1 MRDVI
6 KLFEEARAQEKT
18 GFARK
23 SRLVD
28 ARPAVP
34 GEVIETVIAGEGV
47 ETVSSPAKEGDMV
60 VRNRC
65 PATGNEEILVSAKKF
80 EGRYEGPLD
89 DAAQPMG
96 SQSMDSEPVWSTYR
110 PLGVEMAYFIIP
122 PSLGSFTFLAPW
134 GEQMIAH
141 PGDAIVQD
149 PRDTIDTYRI
159 AAAAFACTYEIIAP
173 AAP

>member
-1 MRDVI
+1 MWDVI
-6 KLFEEARAQEKT
+6 KLFEQAKAQEKT

-28 ARPAVP
+28 AQPAAP

-47 ETVSSPAKEGDMV
+47 ETVSSPAQEGDMV

-65 PATGNEEILVSAKKF
+65 PATGNEEILVSAQKF
-80 EGRYEGPLD
+80 EMRYEGPLD
-89 DAAQPMG
+89 AGGQPMG
-96 SQSMDSEPVWSTYR
+96 GESVWRAYR

-122 PSLGSFTFLAPW
+122 PSMGSFTFLAPW
-134 GEQMIAH
+134 GEQMVAH

-149 PRDTIDTYRI
+149 PRDTVDTYRI
-159 AAAAFACTYEIIAP
+159 AAAAFACTYEIVAP